1 MQLYIWSCQ
10 HGILV
15 QHALSLP
22 GVLAWSDNRSEPSR
36 QKARTATAETT
47 DCRESFHM
55 IIYIYICV
63 YNTLYIS
70 VYDIYIYVYIY
81 ICHIHI
87 CIIRIYIYKIW
98 NIYIGIYIWYVYM
111 FYIYNIYNTQCV
123 FNMCQENTTIHSS
136 TLPPSLL
143 RMMWCLSL

>member
-55 IIYIYICV
+55 IIYICV

-70 VYDIYIYVYIY
+70 VYDIYIYMSYTY
-81 ICHIHI
+81 MYYT
-87 CIIRIYIYKIW
+87 YIYKIW
-98 NIYIGIYIWYVYM
+98 NIYIYICIYIWYVYM